1 MVAMDAFACV
11 CSEILRRIAFC
22 FLMPHTKQPHQME
35 RLIMFGMRADK
46 SCLDF
51 GLITFFFI
59 LFSLQSVAI
68 SQTGNFP
75 PTERTENDPKQIA
88 GKRARK

>member
-1 MVAMDAFACV
+1 
-11 CSEILRRIAFC
+11 
-22 FLMPHTKQPHQME
+22 
-35 RLIMFGMRADK
+35 MFGMRADK

-75 PTERTENDPKQIA
+75 PTERTENDPKWKVA
-88 GKRARK
+88 DRCLALTCSWPLAVPTSR